1 MAGHNNCNG
10 SAIYIAA
17 KPTEPY
23 SVYGFDYWGTP
34 GCGTVMSVDENGV
47 LSEVIQDFE
56 YLPESGVHGSA
67 FNKDSTLLYAAD
79 TLGNKIWTQPI
90 DQDTGK
96 LGDTIDILEGPSE
109 HAEPRHVSLH
119 PSGKALYAVMEGS
132 NEVGWYSIDHCTGK
146 PHFRE
151 IYPLLPSNF
160 TNDNHWANEVAV
172 SPSGKYAWATTR
184 GRTDHKGFISVF
196 ELDENDGSIAKQN
209 FLRETT
215 SSGGVANVVTP
226 SETDDRFVALT
237 DNWLGFLEIWELA
250 EDGMWTEPVARIDL
264 ADKGSDRYQSGCC
277 SNAVWL
283 S

>member
-1 MAGHNNCNG
+1 MVLARSLIFIFAALAHASKHELIVANFLNGFLYTVDFDDETLTLDLAANITVPVPSSWISFSHDKKNLYGTNYSYINDQENLAIPPTYVSYTVTNSTSITHDKTLAGHNNCNG

-47 LSEVIQDFE
+47 LSELIQDFE
-56 YLPESGVHGSA
+56 YLPDSGVHGSA

-96 LGDTIDILEGPSE
+96 LGDAIDILEGPSD

-119 PSGKALYAVMEGS
+119 QSGKALYAVMEGS

-146 PHFRE
+146 PHFE
-151 IYPLLPSNF
+151 ETYPLLPSNF
-160 TNDNHWANEVAV
+160 TDDNHWANEVAV
-172 SPSGKYAWATTR
+172 SPS
-184 GRTDHKGFISVF
+184 
-196 ELDENDGSIAKQN
+196 
-209 FLRETT
+209 
-215 SSGGVANVVTP
+215 
-226 SETDDRFVALT
+226 
-237 DNWLGFLEIWELA
+237 
-250 EDGMWTEPVARIDL
+250 
-264 ADKGSDRYQSGCC
+264 
-277 SNAVWL
+277 
-283 S
+283 